1 MAKTWNYR
9 IMVNG
14 DGHYSMR
21 EVFYDENK
29 NIEGWTDECSP
40 FGETL
45 EELTSDMNYMMQAFQ
60 RDILVESEILTNIVE
75 DFKAEIENT
84 GENND
89 EDQL

>member
-1 MAKTWNYR
+1 
-9 IMVNG
+9 MVNG